1 MRQRLERL
9 RAEEPLAAPSPPVL
23 KVGEFKRA
31 MDRVAKEVE
40 ITRITHHDLRHL
52 FAKRCI
58 EGGVDIPTVSRGWA
72 QGWRGAAMRV
82 YGHFRDAHSQAMS
95 CQGQLP
101 LTGRSPCPTDNPRR
115 LAHASSTA

>member
-9 RAEEPLAAPSPPVL
+9 RAEEPLAAASTPVL
-23 KVGEFKRA
+23 KVGEVKRA

-40 ITRITHHDLRHL
+40 MTRITHHDLWHL

-58 EGGVDIPTVSRGWA
+58 ERGVDIPTVSRGWGTRMA
-72 QGWRGAAMRV
+72 RRCDAGLRSSAG
-82 YGHFRDAHSQAMS
+82 AHSQAMS
-95 CQGQLP
+95 CRGQLP
-101 LTGRSPCPTDNPRR
+101 LTGRLPCPTDNPRR